1 MTDTKPSS
9 AGLPRLVGINH
20 VALEVGNI
28 EEALA
33 FYGRIFSF
41 ELRGRGK
48 GQAFID
54 MGDQFLALTETR
66 ELHQDHQR
74 HFGLVVNDRT
84 KVRELALAAGA
95 RMVDGPFLDFLD
107 PWGNRIEVVAYPDIQ
122 FTKAPHVLGGMKL
135 DLGKTEKALKQ
146 LADKGMSP

>member
-9 AGLPRLVGINH
+9 GSLPRLVGINH

-41 ELRGRGK
+41 ELRGRGT

-54 MGDQFLALTETR
+54 MGDQFLALTETP
-66 ELHQDHQR
+66 EPHQDHHR
-74 HFGLVVNDRT
+74 HFGLVVDDRR

-107 PWGNRIEVVAYPDIQ
+107 PWGNRIEVVAYSDIQ
-122 FTKAPHVLGGMKL
+122 FTKAPHVLSGMKL
-135 DLGKTEKALKQ
+135 NLGKTDKALKQ

>member
-9 AGLPRLVGINH
+9 ISLPRLVGINH

-33 FYGRIFSF
+33 FYGRIFDF

-66 ELHQDHQR
+66 EPHRDRLR
-74 HFGLVVNDRT
+74 HFGLVVDDRR

-95 RMVDGPFLDFLD
+95 RIVDGPFLDFLD

-135 DLGKTEKALKQ
+135 DLDKTDKALKQ